1 MRQTFYLFAAQS
13 ITKIEMIEYLS
24 IFLVNNNSQTTMN
37 NKWLE
42 WATELQSIAQAGLTF
57 GENQYDRDRYQQIRD
72 LSVDI
77 LHEYTEIDHNKIRD
91 LFASETGYQTPKVDI
106 RAAIFSEDKI
116 LLVNEKI
123 DGKWSLPGGWADVNT
138 SVSESAVRECF
149 EEAGAVVKPKRV
161 VAIHLG
167 NRHNTHNFPFTIYKI
182 FIECEL
188 IKYRF
193 EENTETIG
201 SDFFSLDNLPEL
213 STERNTLNQIKMC
226 FEAKKCKVF
235 ETIFD

>member
-1 MRQTFYLFAAQS
+1 
-13 ITKIEMIEYLS
+13 
-24 IFLVNNNSQTTMN
+24 MN

-57 GENQYDRDRYQQIRD
+57 GENQYDRDRYQHIRD

-77 LHEYTEIDHNKIRD
+77 LHEYTEMDHNKIRD

-106 RAAIFSEDKI
+106 RAAVFNENRI

-123 DGKWSLPGGWADVNT
+123 DGKWSLPGGWADVNS
-138 SVSESAVRECF
+138 SVSDSAVRECF
-149 EEAGAVVKPKRV
+149 EEAGALVKPERI

-167 NRHNTHNFPFTIYKI
+167 NRHNNHNFPFTIYKI
-182 FIECEL
+182 FVECEL
-188 IKYRF
+188 IEYRF
-193 EENTETIG
+193 AENTETLG
-201 SDFFSLDNLPEL
+201 SDFFSQDNLPEL
-213 STERNTLNQIKMC
+213 STERNTSEQINMC

-235 ETIFD
+235 ETLFD

>member
-1 MRQTFYLFAAQS
+1 
-13 ITKIEMIEYLS
+13 
-24 IFLVNNNSQTTMN
+24 MN

-77 LHEYTEIDHNKIRD
+77 LHEYTEMDHNKIRD

-106 RAAIFSEDKI
+106 RAAVFNENRI

-123 DGKWSLPGGWADVNT
+123 DGKWSLPGGWADVNS
-138 SVSESAVRECF
+138 SVSDSAVRECF
-149 EEAGAVVKPKRV
+149 EEAGALVKPKRI

-167 NRHNTHNFPFTIYKI
+167 NRHNSHNFPFTIYKI
-182 FIECEL
+182 FVECEL
-188 IKYRF
+188 IEYRF
-193 EENTETIG
+193 AENTETLG
-201 SDFFSLDNLPEL
+201 SDFFSQDNLPEL
-213 STERNTLNQIKMC
+213 STERNTSEQINMC

-235 ETIFD
+235 ETLFD

>member
-1 MRQTFYLFAAQS
+1 
-13 ITKIEMIEYLS
+13 
-24 IFLVNNNSQTTMN
+24 MN

-42 WATELQSIAQAGLTF
+42 WATKLQSIAQAGLTF

-91 LFASETGYQTPKVDI
+91 LFASETGYQTPKVDV
-106 RAAIFSEDKI
+106 RAAVFCENKI

-149 EEAGAVVKPKRV
+149 EEAGAVVKPKRI

-167 NRHNTHNFPFTIYKI
+167 NRHNNHNFPFTIYKI
-182 FIECEL
+182 FVECEL
-188 IKYRF
+188 IEYRF
-193 EENTETIG
+193 EDNTETIG
-201 SDFFSLDNLPEL
+201 SDLFSLDNLPEL
-213 STERNTLNQIKMC
+213 STERNTLEQIKMC
-226 FEAKKCKVF
+226 FEAKKYDMF

>member
-1 MRQTFYLFAAQS
+1 
-13 ITKIEMIEYLS
+13 
-24 IFLVNNNSQTTMN
+24 MN
-37 NKWLE
+37 EKWLY

-57 GENQYDRDRYQQIRD
+57 GENQYVRDRYQQIRD

-77 LHEYTEIDHNKIRD
+77 LHEYTDIEHNKIRD

-106 RAAIFSEDKI
+106 RAAVFNEDRI
-116 LLVNEKI
+116 LMVNEKI
-123 DGKWSLPGGWADVNT
+123 DGKWSLPGGWADVNS

-167 NRHNTHNFPFTIYKI
+167 NRHNNHNFPFTIYKI
-182 FIECEL
+182 FVECEL
-188 IKYRF
+188 IEYRF
-193 EENTETIG
+193 LENTETLG
-201 SDFFSLDNLPEL
+201 SDFFSLDKLPEL
-213 STERNTLNQIKMC
+213 STERNTSEQIKMC
-226 FEAKKCKVF
+226 FDAKKSKLF